1 MDASETGG
9 ELFNKYVDGLE
20 NNRAARTFLKLYTN
34 YQIRSGSEYNVTK
47 DYEQSKYTTK
57 EKDIIRNRQ
66 EAEQKRINDLIG
78 QEQADTIKQILEIA
92 RKAGVEL

>member
-1 MDASETGG
+1 M
-9 ELFNKYVDGLE
+9 V
-20 NNRAARTFLKLYTN
+20 
-34 YQIRSGSEYNVTK
+34 
-47 DYEQSKYTTK
+47 
-57 EKDIIRNRQ
+57 IIRNRQ